1 MPHIVHYIKYFPE
14 KRVWD
19 MKSYVSAKQIRLVG
33 KAWEIKYQLQQ
44 MLQQGD
50 PKISLVDYLAGMYI
64 SQKNSSQGHSHKLR
78 IIHA

>member
-1 MPHIVHYIKYFPE
+1 
-14 KRVWD
+14 

-50 PKISLVDYLAGMYI
+50 PKIPLVDYLAGMYI
-64 SQKNSSQGHSHKLR
+64 SQKTSSQGPSHKLR

>member
-1 MPHIVHYIKYFPE
+1 
-14 KRVWD
+14 

-44 MLQQGD
+44 LLQQGD
-50 PKISLVDYLAGMYI
+50 PKIPLVDFLAGLNI
-64 SQKNSSQGHSHKLR
+64 AQKPSSQGHSHKLR